1 MIVDTTFLIDL
12 ARGDP
17 GARAAAES
25 AETASEALLLPAPAL
40 AKFWEAIERSRRPV
54 REKTV
59 IEDLLLAQPSI
70 AFGADH
76 AIAAARILAAAAMA
90 GRPLDPFDAMVAAV
104 ATVEGE
110 PLLTRN
116 ARDFERIPDLRVR
129 TY

>member
-17 GARAAAES
+17 GARAAAEQAATS
-25 AETASEALLLPAPAL
+25 SEALMLPTPAL
-40 AKFWEAIERSRRPV
+40 ARFWEAVERSRRPI
-54 REKTV
+54 REKSLV
-59 IEDLLLAQPSI
+59 EDLLLAQPSI
-70 AFGADH
+70 AFEGEH
-76 AIAAARILAAAAMA
+76 AIVAARFLAAASAS
-90 GRPLDPFDAMVAAV
+90 GVPLDPFDAMVAAI
-104 ATVEGE
+104 AHVEDA